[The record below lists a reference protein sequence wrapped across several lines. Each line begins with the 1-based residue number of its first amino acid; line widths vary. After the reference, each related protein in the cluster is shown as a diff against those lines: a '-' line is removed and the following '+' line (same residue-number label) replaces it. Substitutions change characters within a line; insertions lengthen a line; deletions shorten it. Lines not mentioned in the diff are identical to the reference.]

1 MRDQGS
7 ESLSDLPEV
16 GRMKSQES
24 TWVAMSLYSG
34 SLCEGEPM
42 PPTTVV
48 LRNSKGSWISPGH
61 KSNLSQAVKGTVFL
75 FFKTIVNTL
84 KVSGVP
90 QGVSDF
96 HVSVRGAA
104 LRGKIS

>member
-1 MRDQGS
+1 
-7 ESLSDLPEV
+7 
-16 GRMKSQES
+16 
-24 TWVAMSLYSG
+24 
-34 SLCEGEPM
+34 M

-48 LRNSKGSWISPGH
+48 LRNSKGSWISSGH
-61 KSNLSQAVKGTVFL
+61 KSVIYHRWWKEQCSY
-75 FFKTIVNTL
+75 FKKTLNTL

-90 QGVSDF
+90 EGVSDF